1 MKKYRVVKTDEG
13 KETYATGVIDLFQAE
28 KVLEYLGQY
37 VRTVQYKIVEA
48 EYLWNQALHMYG
60 IT

>member
-1 MKKYRVVKTDEG
+1 MKKYRVVKTDDG

-48 EYLWNQALHMYG
+48 EYL
-60 IT
+60 